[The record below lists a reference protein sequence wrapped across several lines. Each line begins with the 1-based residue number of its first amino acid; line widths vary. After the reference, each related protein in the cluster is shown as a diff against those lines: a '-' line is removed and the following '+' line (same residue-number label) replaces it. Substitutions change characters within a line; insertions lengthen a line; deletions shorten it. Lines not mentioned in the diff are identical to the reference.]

1 MSGQNKTRAGGS
13 VRSLPAAARQFS
25 PTAAISRFPGGSRE
39 EAPVRGRAGQDA
51 DPRRDWFCAQIEANK
66 AAMFRLARSILHSDA
81 DAEDAVAEA
90 VLRSFVHL
98 DGLRKQDSVKSW
110 LMRITA
116 NEAYRILQRRRDTVP
131 LEELAREPAAPRR
144 DVENEMGLWDH
155 VKALPD
161 SLRAPVVL
169 FYYEELPVSEI
180 ADILALTP
188 GAVKT
193 RLSRA
198 RVLLRMRLEQEDER

>member
-1 MSGQNKTRAGGS
+1 MRALQTAAAQ
-13 VRSLPAAARQFS
+13 RLTPAAAV
-25 PTAAISRFPGGSRE
+25 SRFPGPG
-39 EAPVRGRAGQDA
+39 RGRAEPAA
-51 DPRRDWFCAQIEANK
+51 DPRREWFCAQIEANK
-66 AAMFRLARSILHSDA
+66 TAMFRLARSILRCDA

-90 VLRSFVHL
+90 VLRAFVHL
-98 DGLRKQDSVKSW
+98 DGLQKQDSVKSW

-116 NEAYRILQRRRDTVP
+116 NESYRILYRRQDTVP
-131 LEELAREPAAPRR
+131 LEGLTREPAAPQRGL
-144 DVENEMGLWDH
+144 EEEMGLWDH

-161 SLRAPVVL
+161 GLRAPVTL
-169 FYYEELPVSEI
+169 FYYEELPISEI

>member
-1 MSGQNKTRAGGS
+1 MRPLQAS
-13 VRSLPAAARQFS
+13 AARQTS
-25 PTAAISRFPGGSRE
+25 AAAVISRFPGGSRE
-39 EAPVRGRAGQDA
+39 DAPGRGRTERAA
-51 DPRRDWFCAQIEANK
+51 DPRREWFCAQIEANK
-66 AAMFRLARSILHSDA
+66 AAMFRLARSILRSDA
-81 DAEDAVAEA
+81 DAEDAVSEA

-98 DGLRKQDSVKSW
+98 DGLQKQDSVKSW

-116 NEAYRILQRRRDTVP
+116 NEAYRILYRRRDTVS
-131 LEELAREPAAPRR
+131 LEELTYEPADPRQNPE
-144 DVENEMGLWDH
+144 DGPGLWDH

-161 SLRAPVVL
+161 GLRAPVTL
-169 FYYEELPVSEI
+169 FYYEELPISEI

>member
-1 MSGQNKTRAGGS
+1 M
-13 VRSLPAAARQFS
+13 RSLQAAAARQFS
-25 PTAAISRFPGGSRE
+25 PAAAISRFPGGSRE
-39 EAPVRGRAGQDA
+39 EAPVRGRVAQPA

-66 AAMFRLARSILHSDA
+66 TAMFRLARSILRGDA
-81 DAEDAVAEA
+81 DAEDAVSEA
-90 VLRSFVHL
+90 VLRAFVHL

-116 NEAYRILQRRRDTVP
+116 NEAYRILYRQRDTVP
-131 LEELAREPAAPRR
+131 LEELDREPAAPRR
-144 DVENEMGLWDH
+144 ELEEEMSLWDH

-161 SLRAPVVL
+161 GLRAPVTL

-198 RVLLRMRLEQEDER
+198 RALLRTRLEQEDES

>member
-1 MSGQNKTRAGGS
+1 MEGPSNRTSKKAGES
-13 VRSLPAAARQFS
+13 VDMQH
-25 PTAAISRFPGGSRE
+25 E
-39 EAPVRGRAGQDA
+39 
-51 DPRRDWFCAQIEANK
+51 WFCGQIEANK
-66 AAMFRLARSILHSDA
+66 AAMFRLARSILRRDA

-90 VLRSFVHL
+90 VLRSFAHRDAL
-98 DGLRKQDSVKSW
+98 QKKESVKSW

-116 NEAYRILQRRRDTVP
+116 NEAYRILYRRRDLVP
-131 LEELAREPAAPRR
+131 LDELVREPAAL
-144 DVENEMGLWDH
+144 ENTDGKMGLWDH

-169 FYYEELPVSEI
+169 FYYEDLPVSEI
-180 ADILALTP
+180 ADILALSP

-198 RVLLRMRLEQEDER
+198 RVLLRMRMEQEDAR

>member
-1 MSGQNKTRAGGS
+1 M
-13 VRSLPAAARQFS
+13 RSLPAAARQFS

-144 DVENEMGLWDH
+144 DMETEMSLWDH

-161 SLRAPVVL
+161 GLRAPVTL
-169 FYYEELPVSEI
+169 FYYEELPISEI

>member
-1 MSGQNKTRAGGS
+1 MSGQNKSRAGGS
-13 VRSLPAAARQFS
+13 VRPLQTAAARQVS
-25 PTAAISRFPGGSRE
+25 AAAVISRFPGGSRE

-66 AAMFRLARSILHSDA
+66 TAMFRLARSILRSDA
-81 DAEDAVAEA
+81 DAEDAVSEA

-98 DGLRKQDSVKSW
+98 DGLRKQNSVKSW

-116 NEAYRILQRRRDTVP
+116 NESYRILYRRQDTVP
-131 LEELAREPAAPRR
+131 LEELTREPAAPRR
-144 DVENEMGLWDH
+144 DMDGEIGLWDH

-161 SLRAPVVL
+161 GLRAPVTL
-169 FYYEELPVSEI
+169 FYYEELPISEI

-198 RVLLRMRLEQEDER
+198 RVLLWMRLEQEDE